1 MSLFD
6 RIKEHTKSDI
16 KVGKINSTDL
26 FKEAEENSE
35 ELLSIC
41 KPGKLS
47 EDKLIFSSNS
57 GNKTSIE
64 LIKEHIVYIYS
75 R

>member
-1 MSLFD
+1 MKSTVKVGKLNKNVYNPSSD
-6 RIKEHTKSDI
+6 RIKEPTKSDI

-41 KPGKLS
+41 KPV
-47 EDKLIFSSNS
+47 N
-57 GNKTSIE
+57 
-64 LIKEHIVYIYS
+64 
-75 R
+75 